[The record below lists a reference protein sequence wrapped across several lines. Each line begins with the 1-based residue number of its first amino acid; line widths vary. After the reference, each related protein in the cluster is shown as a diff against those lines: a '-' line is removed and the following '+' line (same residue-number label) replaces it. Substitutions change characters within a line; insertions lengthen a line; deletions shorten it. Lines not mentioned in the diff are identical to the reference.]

1 MINIYICLFADFHHL
16 FIITFDNLLTI
27 KMMNM
32 DKYRGKLRYQSKEL
46 KSFDKSKMNADR
58 ITDMLCMNATF
69 FSTF

>member
-1 MINIYICLFADFHHL
+1 MINIYICLFADFLHL

-69 FSTF
+69 FSKF